1 MPEGNKL
8 VGINKLVGMLCCTD
22 YIPTHGIDYFK
33 TLLLTTCMK
42 STRIL
47 MQLNVNYDV
56 AVHQMVYKVHISM
69 HKLIAIFMFVNQG
82 YEVLKWERQTYG
94 LKLDKSLYGLRK
106 IGEIGTICYVVTN
119 VILDLPNQI
128 YILLFLQ
135 DIKIAI

>member
-1 MPEGNKL
+1 MFIRWCTKYIFACTNWL
-8 VGINKLVGMLCCTD
+8 WYLC
-22 YIPTHGIDYFK
+22 I
-33 TLLLTTCMK
+33 
-42 STRIL
+42 ST
-47 MQLNVNYDV
+47 
-56 AVHQMVYKVHISM
+56 K
-69 HKLIAIFMFVNQG
+69 G

-119 VILDLPNQI
+119 VILDLPNQM

>member
-106 IGEIGTICYVVTN
+106 LEQLEQFVM
-119 VILDLPNQI
+119 
-128 YILLFLQ
+128 
-135 DIKIAI
+135 